1 MRAVEL
7 RGLGLRVLHQED
19 GRAAG
24 VRGLPAKSP
33 RTEDRICWSSFLVVH
48 MVSISVSK
56 CKTRQIAVPSAAHI
70 GVHRCKT

>member
-7 RGLGLRVLHQED
+7 RGLGLRVLHQ
-19 GRAAG
+19 AG